1 MRTSISPTQLPF
13 EAEDLLIELARRVR
27 AVRKARGLTQADL
40 AAKAGISTN
49 TLVTME
55 KGAASVQIGY
65 WLTVLWALD
74 LLDGLAEPVS
84 HLGKTPDDVAL
95 LETRLPRRVRSP
107 RS

>member
-1 MRTSISPTQLPF
+1 M
-13 EAEDLLIELARRVR
+13 R

-40 AAKAGISTN
+40 AATADISTN

-55 KGAASVQIGY
+55 KGTASVQIGY
-65 WLTVLWALD
+65 WLTVRWALD
-74 LLDGLAEPVS
+74 LLDALAEPVP